1 MSDAAITPRTDAAVT
16 PRPDAALN
24 AIVTGAAR
32 GIGKAIALRLARE
45 GMNIVISDIMGE
57 EAEKTAREIEKTG
70 RARPGRQDRRL
81 QRARDAEELIKK
93 AIAAFGSVDILVNNA
108 GITRDNLSIR
118 MAESDWD
125 MVLDINL
132 KGTFLCSQFAAKE
145 MMKKRFGRIV
155 NLASVSGILGTA
167 GQANYAASK
176 AGVIALTKSMARELG
191 GRNITVNAVAP
202 GFILTEM
209 TEKLPD
215 AVKEAYVAQ
224 IALKRA
230 GSPEEV
236 AEAVHFL
243 VSPAAQY
250 ITGTVLNVSGGLL
263 I

>member
-1 MSDAAITPRTDAAVT
+1 MSEQSLT
-16 PRPDAALN
+16 
-24 AIVTGAAR
+24 AIVTGGAR
-32 GIGKAIALRLARE
+32 GIGKAIAQRLAKN

-57 EAEKTAREIEKTG
+57 EAGKTMREIEKMGVRVLAVAT
-70 RARPGRQDRRL
+70 DVSKSH
-81 QRARDAEELIKK
+81 DAEELVRQTME
-93 AIAAFGSVDILVNNA
+93 AFGSVDILVNNA

-118 MAESDWD
+118 MGESDWD
-125 MVLDINL
+125 LVMNVNL

-176 AGVIALTKSMARELG
+176 AGIIALTKSMARELG

-215 AVKEAYVAQ
+215 NVKQAYIAQ

-230 GSPEEV
+230 GTPEDV
-236 AEAVHFL
+236 AEAIQFL
-243 VSPAAQY
+243 ISPAAQY

>member
-1 MSDAAITPRTDAAVT
+1 MSDTP
-16 PRPDAALN
+16 LN

-32 GIGKAIALRLARE
+32 GIGKAIALRLARD
-45 GMNIVISDIMGE
+45 GMNIVVSDIMGE
-57 EAEKTAREIEKTG
+57 EAAKTAREIESSGVRTLAIKADVSS
-70 RARPGRQDRRL
+70 R
-81 QRARDAEELIKK
+81 RDAEELVKQTVS
-93 AIAAFGSVDILVNNA
+93 AFGSVDILVNNA

-118 MAESDWD
+118 MGEGDWD
-125 MVLDINL
+125 LVLGINL
-132 KGTFLCSQFAAKE
+132 KGTFLCSQFAARE

-209 TEKLPD
+209 TEKLSES
-215 AVKEAYVAQ
+215 VKAAYIAQ

-230 GSPEEV
+230 GTPQDV

>member
-1 MSDAAITPRTDAAVT
+1 MSETH
-16 PRPDAALN
+16 LN

-32 GIGKAIALRLARE
+32 GIGKAIARRLARE
-45 GMNIVISDIMGE
+45 RMNVVVSDIMGE
-57 EAEKTAREIEKTG
+57 EAAKTAGEIEQAGG
-70 RARPGRQDRRL
+70 RAL
-81 QRARDAEELIKK
+81 AVRADVSSSRDAEELVKQ
-93 AIAAFGSVDILVNNA
+93 AVSAFGSIDILVNNA

-118 MAESDWD
+118 MGESDWD
-125 MVLDINL
+125 LVLGINL
-132 KGTFLCSQFAAKE
+132 KGTFLCSQFAARE

-202 GFILTEM
+202 GFILTDM
-209 TEKLPD
+209 TEKLSES
-215 AVKEAYVAQ
+215 VKEAYIAQ

-230 GSPEEV
+230 GTPEDV